1 MAKEHLPERMHFE
14 ASVKKTS
21 FVFFLENGLCN
32 IATPSVCSSTE
43 DIALM
48 DPNKRH
54 GQITLPFCYAASYID
69 QHQGNVNINRERA
82 AI

>member
-32 IATPSVCSSTE
+32 ITRPSVFSSTE
-43 DIALM
+43 GIALM
-48 DPNKRH
+48 DPNQRH
-54 GQITLPFCYAASYID
+54 GQITFCYAASYID
-69 QHQGNVNINRERA
+69 PHQGNVNINKERA